1 MATEPEQPQAPEAPN
16 EAKTRRLEAVNV
28 AADAKTEDG
37 RPDPEKVT
45 PQQAADAT
53 AWFMSSDEED
63 EGWRDVDLNVAST
76 GEKWVRFRVQALPRE
91 RIDEIREQNVRT
103 VFRDGKKVEETDQV
117 ASNTRI
123 SAEGLAIPDLSNPEM
138 RVVRGQK
145 FMDPADALEARFAHK
160 PGLIDQL
167 TGYVLSVSGYNTDDV
182 REVEAGKS

>member
-1 MATEPEQPQAPEAPN
+1 MATEPEQPQASEAPN
-16 EAKTRRLEAVNV
+16 EAKTRRLEAVNA

-37 RPDPEKVT
+37 RPDPEQVT

-63 EGWRDVDLNVAST
+63 EGWRDVDLNVANT

-123 SAEGLAIPDLSNPEM
+123 SAEGLAIPDLTNPEM
-138 RVVRGQK
+138 RMVKGQK
-145 FMDPADALEARFAHK
+145 YMDPADALEARFAHK